1 MCCKDENCMEDP
13 FCSTAYLITHSQLM
27 TGQILAAISL
37 LLHILETKNTK
48 NHAQGGWQ
56 LLWVP
61 LSLLCCGRGVSLG
74 SKIVWERGTLQIM
87 YDKK

>member
-1 MCCKDENCMEDP
+1 MEDP

-27 TGQILAAISL
+27 TGQILAAVSL

-61 LSLLCCGRGVSLG
+61 L
-74 SKIVWERGTLQIM
+74 
-87 YDKK
+87 